1 MDKPSNDNTGVLLIG
16 FFAVGIIVLKIWQK
30 VQPVL
35 LDLYFAN
42 RLLILFTMAASLFWL
57 FIILK
62 RKIVL
67 ARQNK
72 KYNKEITNGKKE
84 ASVYAGKTKEG
95 EDVFINLSFRR
106 MHAQVV
112 GTTNAGKTESVIV
125 PWAVND
131 IENGRGLILID
142 GKADKGLLNKLYAYA
157 AKNNRAKDFRLFTLS
172 EYDLSNT
179 FNPLISESVDQT
191 TEKIINSFE
200 IENEFYR
207 TVQFDIFRNILSIFK
222 EAKEYPTFLKIRQ
235 AITDPAKLQ
244 ALADRGDNPL
254 LQEWAVEFL
263 NTGKETRKEQVSGLL
278 GNLGYFTSGEVGSLF
293 NTEFPTINIKQIMDE
308 KLIAFFQLPVLKS
321 PMLGKAVAKMV
332 LQDIQSNV
340 SARHASGKEDHPFV
354 AVYLDDFT
362 EYLTKSFV
370 SVLNKSRSAN
380 VGVTFAHQAVGDLEG
395 LGLEVKNQ
403 IQTNTNL
410 KVFMRTNEPA
420 SAEYFSKTIG
430 TRQTQKITSR
440 RKQGIMGSE
449 VTGDGSIRDAEEFMV
464 HPNVFKNEL
473 GRGEAIVILPHE
485 KGSKSVHVKFGIRKN
500 LEAVGIPKVYKAD
513 PELLIIKDLA
523 ANSQSNDEIKD
534 DYDQN
539 ITTLAASKNLK
550 NNIEQKEAR
559 Q

>member
-16 FFAVGIIVLKIWQK
+16 FFAVGLIVLKIWQK

-42 RLLILFTMAASLFWL
+42 RLLILFTMAASLFCV

-72 KYNKEITNGKKE
+72 KYDKEITNGKKE
-84 ASVYAGKTKEG
+84 DSVYAGKAKEG

-172 EYDLSNT
+172 EYDLSHT

-293 NTEFPTINIKQIMDE
+293 NTEYPTINIKQIMDE

-321 PMLGKAVAKMV
+321 PM
-332 LQDIQSNV
+332 
-340 SARHASGKEDHPFV
+340 
-354 AVYLDDFT
+354 
-362 EYLTKSFV
+362 
-370 SVLNKSRSAN
+370 
-380 VGVTFAHQAVGDLEG
+380 
-395 LGLEVKNQ
+395 
-403 IQTNTNL
+403 
-410 KVFMRTNEPA
+410 
-420 SAEYFSKTIG
+420 
-430 TRQTQKITSR
+430 
-440 RKQGIMGSE
+440 
-449 VTGDGSIRDAEEFMV
+449 
-464 HPNVFKNEL
+464 
-473 GRGEAIVILPHE
+473 
-485 KGSKSVHVKFGIRKN
+485 
-500 LEAVGIPKVYKAD
+500 
-513 PELLIIKDLA
+513 
-523 ANSQSNDEIKD
+523 
-534 DYDQN
+534 
-539 ITTLAASKNLK
+539 
-550 NNIEQKEAR
+550 
-559 Q
+559 

>member
-1 MDKPSNDNTGVLLIG
+1 MDKPSSDNSGVFLIG
-16 FFAVGIIVLKIWQK
+16 IFAVGLVALKIWQK
-30 VQPVL
+30 IEPIL
-35 LDLYFAN
+35 LNWYFTN
-42 RLLILFTMAASLFWL
+42 RAIILFVLSAGLFWL
-57 FIILK
+57 FTILK
-62 RKIVL
+62 RRVTQ

-72 KYNKEITNGKKE
+72 KYEREITNSKNE
-84 ASVYAGKTKEG
+84 DSVYAGRTKEG

-125 PWAVND
+125 PWAIND
-131 IENGRGLILID
+131 IENDRGLIIID
-142 GKADKGLLNKLYAYA
+142 GKADKNLLNKLYAYA
-157 AKNNRAKDFRLFTLS
+157 VKNNRAKDFRIFTLAD
-172 EYDLSNT
+172 YDLSQT
-179 FNPLISESVDQT
+179 FNPLINESVDQT
-191 TEKIINSFE
+191 TEKIINSFA

-207 TVQFDIFRNILSIFK
+207 TVQFDVFRNVLSIFK

-244 ALADRGDNPL
+244 ALADRGNNPL

-263 NTGKETRKEQVSGLL
+263 NTGKEMRKEQVSGLL

-293 NTEFPTINIKQIMDE
+293 NTEYPSINIQQIMDE

-340 SARHASGKEDHPFV
+340 SVRHASGKEDHPFV

-380 VGVTFAHQAVGDLEG
+380 VGVTFAHQAIGDLES
-395 LGLEVKNQ
+395 LGSEVKNQ
-403 IQTNTNL
+403 IQTNANL
-410 KVFMRTNEPA
+410 KVFMRTNEPE

-440 RKQGIMGSE
+440 QKQGIMGTE
-449 VTGDGSIRDAEEFMV
+449 ITGDGSVRDAEEFLI
-464 HPNVFKNEL
+464 HPNVFKCEM
-473 GRGEAIVILPHE
+473 GQGEAVVILPHQR
-485 KGSKSVHVKFGIRKN
+485 GAKSVQIKFGIRPN
-500 LEAVGIPKVYKAD
+500 LDEVAIPKFFKAA
-513 PELLIIKDLA
+513 PELLNIKELA
-523 ANSQSNDEIKD
+523 ANSKHHSQNETDFEK
-534 DYDQN
+534 N
-539 ITTLAASKNLK
+539 ITTLAANKNFT
-550 NNIEQKEAR
+550 NSNEQKEANL
-559 Q
+559 